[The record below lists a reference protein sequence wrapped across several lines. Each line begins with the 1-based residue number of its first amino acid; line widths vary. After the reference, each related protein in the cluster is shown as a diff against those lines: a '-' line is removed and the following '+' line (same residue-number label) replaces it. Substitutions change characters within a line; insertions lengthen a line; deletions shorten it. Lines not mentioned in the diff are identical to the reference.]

1 MCGRFTLTTTD
12 LQGLV
17 RDLGAELDPAFRRP
31 WRPRF
36 NVAPGDAHVI
46 VRIEAGG
53 RRVKEARF
61 GLETA
66 PGQRQINARAET
78 AALKPTF
85 REAWRDGRCAVP
97 ADGFFEWEGPKGAR
111 RPVWLHRPD
120 GRPLLF
126 AALLRQSAGG
136 GLPEFAIV
144 TVEANADVRAIHD
157 RMPAVLAEGKLDEW
171 LEGAGAPRLAPEGTL
186 AARRVSSRINS
197 VANDDPDCLAEP
209 ERDPQLK
216 LI

>member
-46 VRIEAGG
+46 LRADGGG
-53 RRVKEARF
+53 RRVIEARF
-61 GLETA
+61 GLEVE
-66 PGQRQINARAET
+66 PGRLLINARAET
-78 AALKPTF
+78 AAAKPTF
-85 REAWRDGRCAVP
+85 RDAWLGGRCAVP
-97 ADGFFEWEGPKGAR
+97 ADGFYEWEGPKGGR
-111 RPVWLHRPD
+111 RPVWLHRSD
-120 GRPLLF
+120 GKPLLF
-126 AALLRQSAGG
+126 AALLRRSGK

-157 RMPAVLAEGKLDEW
+157 RMPAVLAEGRLDDW
-171 LEGAGAPRLAPEGTL
+171 LDGAGPALAPEGTL
-186 AARRVSSRINS
+186 AARRVSQRVNS
-197 VANDDPDCLAEP
+197 VANDDPGCLAEP
-209 ERDPQLK
+209 ERDPQLR